1 MPRPCGGTWRD
12 AARAR
17 ASIVRRCVTSD
28 VNRPTLWWYCGA
40 VTSARFD
47 ERQVLP
53 LAMFFGSFSWSFVYI
68 SLPFHIQRISTSDA
82 AGTLTWTG
90 WIMGITPLATVLTAP
105 LWGRWAERGNPKTL
119 YAMVQVT
126 QGLAFLG
133 TAAARTLIEL
143 FLCRIVL
150 GVTGAA
156 STFAFVSAGRSD
168 DPRDVRRQVAAIQ
181 SGMTIGQVIGPLVGA
196 IAAARLGFRASF
208 VLGAAILFGCGALVR
223 WGMPDRNDAAASGAS
238 AARPNWRDVFAVS
251 GIVLGGSTQIFFLT
265 SILPQVLPN
274 LGVADDR
281 TLEVGGLVIFASAVA
296 AALGSV
302 LASRFADWLP
312 ERRLISG
319 LLVLSSIFV
328 VALAPVRNVWAYGA
342 LRFLQVLCIAPVFPL
357 AVARIAQSGG
367 VAIGVVNS
375 ARIGAAF
382 VGPVLATTLL
392 AWSATG
398 ALYASLALIGLAC
411 VPLARDASPRRA

>member
-1 MPRPCGGTWRD
+1 MRRRAQREQISRRAANAASPASSRWVAMVTWLGEAAMALARQSTQKTSGCSLRNWPMSWYGASILRWPPLRCEKRFRPRSQSPREGGASAVPRPRGATWRD
-12 AARAR
+12 AAGTR

-40 VTSARFD
+40 VSSARFD
-47 ERQVLP
+47 ERQILP

-105 LWGRWAERGNPKTL
+105 LWGRWAERGNPRTL
-119 YAMVQVT
+119 NAMVQVT

-168 DPRDVRRQVAAIQ
+168 DPLD
-181 SGMTIGQVIGPLVGA
+181 
-196 IAAARLGFRASF
+196 
-208 VLGAAILFGCGALVR
+208 
-223 WGMPDRNDAAASGAS
+223 
-238 AARPNWRDVFAVS
+238 
-251 GIVLGGSTQIFFLT
+251 
-265 SILPQVLPN
+265 
-274 LGVADDR
+274 
-281 TLEVGGLVIFASAVA
+281 VGGLIIFASAVA

-302 LASRFADWLP
+302 LASRLADLLP

-392 AWSATG
+392 AWSAPG